1 VSKEKTL
8 IVIAGPTASGK
19 TDLSLLIA
27 KHYNTCILSADSRQ
41 FYKEMKIGT
50 ASPSAEVLSEI
61 PHYFIGHLS
70 IHDNYNVSSF
80 ETEALTVLDECFQTK
95 DVVVACGGSGLYLDA
110 LCYGIDELPDPDP
123 ELRNTLNHRYE
134 KEGLSS
140 MLNLLRELD
149 PEYYEIVDKKN
160 PQRIL
165 RALEVCL
172 QTNKSYTS
180 QRTRTPKKRNFN
192 IQKYCLSLPRN
203 VLNERINQRTEEMM
217 EAGLLA
223 EAQSLYPYRHLNAL
237 KTVGYKELFDFMD
250 KKCSLEESVE
260 KIKTHT
266 RRYAKRQITWFKR
279 DSSYQWASPE
289 EIHLELT
296 RKI

>member
-1 VSKEKTL
+1 MVKDKTL

-27 KHYNTCILSADSRQ
+27 KHFNTYILSADSRQ

-50 ASPSAEVLSEI
+50 ASPSAEVLNEI
-61 PHYFIGHLS
+61 PHFFIGHLS
-70 IHDNYNVSSF
+70 IHDNYNVSTF
-80 ETEALTVLDECFQTK
+80 ETEALTVLNECFRSK

-110 LCYGIDELPDPDP
+110 LCYGIDELPNPDLD
-123 ELRNTLNHRYE
+123 LRNSLNYRYE
-134 KEGLSS
+134 KEGLLPL
-140 MLNLLRELD
+140 LNLLQELD
-149 PEYYEIVDKKN
+149 PAYYKIIDKKN

-172 QTNKSYTS
+172 QTGKSYTS
-180 QRTRTPKKRNFN
+180 QRTSTPKNRDFN

-203 VLNERINQRTEEMM
+203 VLNERINQRTDKMM
-217 EAGLLA
+217 EKGLLA
-223 EAQSLYPYRHLNAL
+223 EAQKLYPYRHLNAL
-237 KTVGYKELFDFMD
+237 KTVGYKELFDFID

-279 DSSYQWASPE
+279 DSSYQWANPE
-289 EIHLELT
+289 EILLELT

>member
-1 VSKEKTL
+1 MAKEKTL

-27 KHYNTCILSADSRQ
+27 KHFNTCIVSADSRQ
-41 FYKEMKIGT
+41 FYKEMIIGT
-50 ASPSAEVLSEI
+50 AMPSAEVLSEI
-61 PHYFIGHLS
+61 PHFFIGHLS

-80 ETEALTVLDECFQTK
+80 ETEALTVLDECFRTK

-110 LCYGIDELPDPDP
+110 LCYGIDELPDPNP
-123 ELRNTLNHRYE
+123 ELRNSLTLRYE
-134 KEGLSS
+134 KEGLIPL
-140 MLNLLRELD
+140 LNLLQELD
-149 PEYYEIVDKKN
+149 PAYYKIVDKKN
-160 PQRIL
+160 PHRIL

-172 QTNKSYTS
+172 QTGKSYTS

-203 VLNERINQRTEEMM
+203 VLNERINQRTDEMM
-217 EAGLLA
+217 KAGLLA
-223 EAQSLYPYRHLNAL
+223 EAQSLYPYRHVNAL

-250 KKCSLEESVE
+250 KKCTLEESVE

-279 DSSYQWASPE
+279 DSSYQWANPE